1 MPESHLLHLDH
12 RILVTVTQI
21 LTTWQVDAH
30 IQATLLGWTTTD
42 LQDVLAGT
50 APAPQSA
57 AQIERLML
65 TVELIRAVH
74 GRYGHAERWWLH
86 RPNPAAPFYERT
98 PLDYLASGELV
109 ALKAT
114 VQHLDDA
121 LRRKTPPSVQAV
133 AQAATLPQPD
143 IDLEE

>member
-21 LTTWQVDAH
+21 LTTWQVRPSL
-30 IQATLLGWTTTD
+30 QAALLGWSTTD

-65 TVELIRAVH
+65 TVELVRAVH
-74 GRYGHAERWWLH
+74 RRHGHAERWWLH
-86 RPNPAAPFYERT
+86 RPNPAAPFYDRT
-98 PLDYLASGELV
+98 PLEYLASGELV
-109 ALKAT
+109 VLQT
-114 VQHLDDA
+114 TIQHLDDA
-121 LRRKTPPSVQAV
+121 LRGKTPPSAQAV
-133 AQAATLPQPD
+133 SQAATLPQPD
-143 IDLEE
+143 IALEE